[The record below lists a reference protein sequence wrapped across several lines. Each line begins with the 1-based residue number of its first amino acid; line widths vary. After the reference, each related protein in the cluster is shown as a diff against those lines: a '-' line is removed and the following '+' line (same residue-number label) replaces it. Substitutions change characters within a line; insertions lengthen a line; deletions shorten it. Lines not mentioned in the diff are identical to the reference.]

1 MIGVECLDNRWLI
14 GIIIINTCL
23 AAAYFIYRGIVRK
36 EYRKAAL
43 LGSFML
49 LTPAAGVLFLA
60 GSEAVNILLFRKRD
74 GLLNEEE
81 LSFNKKRSRM
91 IISDDIEKEVD
102 RVPVEE
108 ALIISDTVSRRQSF
122 LEVLKRPDA
131 EDYMSRIQGAMEQG
145 DTEVVHYAAS
155 YITDTITKYKDT
167 EKRLRDICE
176 KSGDIESLCIYIQFC
191 RNMLHKNILSEL
203 EQKAYLNYLDGYMK
217 ELYEKDKGKLNGD
230 MLADIIGFWMEQGSY
245 AYAGRW
251 AACAEAYIDTELAA
265 AKAVLKYNFTSGDG
279 DGFRKTVKRMKE
291 SPLILDA
298 EALEWIRFYS
308 QAGW

>member
-1 MIGVECLDNRWLI
+1 M
-14 GIIIINTCL
+14 IIIVNTCL
-23 AAAYFIYRGIVRK
+23 ATAYFIYRGIVRK

-43 LGSFML
+43 LGAFML

-74 GLLNEEE
+74 GLLNEDE
-81 LSFNKKRSRM
+81 LSFNKKRVRM

-108 ALIISDTVSRRQSF
+108 ALIISDTASRRRSF

-131 EDYMSRIQGAMEQG
+131 EDYMSTIQGAMERT
-145 DTEVVHYAAS
+145 DSEVVHYAAS
-155 YITDTITKYKDT
+155 YITDTIAKYKDT

-176 KSGDIESLCIYIQFC
+176 ESKDPDSLRIYLQFC
-191 RNMLHKNILSEL
+191 RDMLHKNILSDL
-203 EQKAYLNYLDGYMK
+203 EQKVYVNYFDGYMK
-217 ELYEKDKGKLNGD
+217 ELYEKDKEKLSGG
-230 MLADIIGFWMEQGSY
+230 MLADIIGFWMDQGGY
-245 AYAGRW
+245 VYAGRW
-251 AACAEAYIDTELAA
+251 AAYAEEYMDTELAA
-265 AKAVLKYNFTSGDG
+265 AKAVLKYNFTSGNREK
-279 DGFRKTVKRMKE
+279 FLNTVNRIKE

-298 EALEWIRFYS
+298 EALEWIRFYD